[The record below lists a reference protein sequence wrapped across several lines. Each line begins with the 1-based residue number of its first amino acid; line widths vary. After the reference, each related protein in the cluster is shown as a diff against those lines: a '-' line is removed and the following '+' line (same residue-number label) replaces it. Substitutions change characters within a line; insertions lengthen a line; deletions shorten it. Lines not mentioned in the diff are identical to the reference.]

1 MKDILMIRRT
11 LRLGFAGLGFA
22 ALFASHAQA
31 MSVRAAVGAQDV
43 IAYTVKS
50 GDTLLELSRKYFV
63 SSAGISQVARINQL
77 EDADRI
83 TVGQTLSIPR
93 QSVKHWSS
101 VARVMGM
108 SCASTY
114 APEQGTTQLVAGTP
128 LHEGAV
134 IKVPAGCHTSLLL
147 EDSSIVRLPSGAVLR
162 LSTLRKNALEK
173 SPEVRMELING
184 RVELDIMKER
194 SPLTP
199 FEIRTPRSV
208 MGVRGTQF
216 RVGFSTQTQGS
227 LVEVVE
233 GLVKT
238 RGTADPDFFDL
249 AQGMGVA
256 IDASGKAS
264 TPETLLAPPR
274 YASFSKLPNPSGELL
289 VQLQRMNN
297 AERFQAVIA
306 ATATL
311 SGLQRMEQWA
321 SPEFKIDRLINQAM
335 FYQIAAVS
343 KNGLLGAPAQMAF
356 CAARVSPEQAGCSA
370 VFETPLA
377 DLGSITF
384 TLNRQTEATHQEV
397 IHTTHLTALNGKF
410 AVKDLPPGHY
420 NWSLSYTMSKAPAD
434 QVGVHQTGAFELIAL
449 PASAP

>member
-1 MKDILMIRRT
+1 MKDIQMIKRT
-11 LRLGFAGLGFA
+11 LCWGLAGLGFA

-31 MSVRAAVGAQDV
+31 INLLGSGRTQDV
-43 IAYTVKS
+43 ITYKVKA
-50 GDTLLELSRKYFV
+50 GDTLLDLSHKYFV

-108 SCASTY
+108 SCASSFS
-114 APEQGTTQLVAGTP
+114 PEQGSIQLVAGTP

-173 SPEVRMELING
+173 SPEVRMELASG
-184 RVELDIMKER
+184 RVELDVMKER

-216 RVGFSTQTQGS
+216 RVGFSAETQGS
-227 LVEVVE
+227 LVEVMQGV
-233 GLVKT
+233 VQT
-238 RGTADPDFFDL
+238 RGSADPEFVDL

-256 IDASGKAS
+256 INASGKAAA
-264 TPETLLAPPR
+264 PEPLLSPPQ
-274 YASFSKLPNPSGELL
+274 YASFSKSALQPNELL
-289 VQLQRMNN
+289 VQLQHMDN
-297 AERFQAVIA
+297 ADRFQADIA
-306 ATATL
+306 TTATL
-311 SGLQRMEQWA
+311 SGQRRTEQWA
-321 SPEFKIDRLINQAM
+321 RPEFKIDRLINQAM
-335 FYQIAAVS
+335 FYQVTAVS
-343 KNGLLGAPAQMAF
+343 KSGLLGEAGLMAF

-377 DLGSITF
+377 NAASIAF
-384 TLNRQTEATHQEV
+384 TLNRRTDAATQEV
-397 IHTTHLTALNGKF
+397 IHTTHFTALNGKF
-410 AVKDLPPGHY
+410 AVKDLRPGHY
-420 NWSLSYTMSKAPAD
+420 TWSLSYTLAKAAAD
-434 QVGVHQTGAFELIAL
+434 QTGVHQSGAFELIAL
-449 PASAP
+449 PATAP